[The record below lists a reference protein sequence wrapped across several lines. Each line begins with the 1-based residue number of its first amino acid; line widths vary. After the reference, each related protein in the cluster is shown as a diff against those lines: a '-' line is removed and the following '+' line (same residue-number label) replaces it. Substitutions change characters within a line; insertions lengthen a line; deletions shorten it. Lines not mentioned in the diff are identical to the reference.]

1 MPDQLQLRGGSTTEH
16 NSFTGAARE
25 VTVDTTKKTLVVHDG
40 SQAGGTPLMKES
52 GSNAAS
58 TVGIG
63 VGGAN
68 KITINA
74 DGHVD
79 IASNLDC
86 AAGLDVTGAI
96 TCTGGLT
103 VDTDTLFVNS
113 SNNRVGINTTSPG
126 TTLSVSGTG
135 DGVVNI
141 DTSDSRG
148 AFVRFG
154 QGGSF
159 HNMIGCADGLTS
171 GDKEDLGVRAADNI
185 IFAAGGSSEKM
196 RINSSGRLL
205 VGTSSARSNFFNLAS
220 THTPRLQVESTNN
233 DNGRAALGLIYGKSN
248 ASGAYIV
255 LAKHRSDSVG
265 GNTVVQSG
273 DETGIISFQGSDG
286 SQFVDSARIESFVDG
301 TPGANDMPGRLVF
314 STTADGAAS
323 PTERMRI
330 DSSGNV
336 SVGGTSPSSQSAKFQ
351 TRGTSQDATRINM
364 HHEGNSSASISANG
378 GLVFGSDT
386 ANGTTER
393 MRIDSSGNVG
403 IGTATIVNESEHKK
417 LIISGANGNGGGII
431 EFQDTS
437 NNSDAA
443 LFADNGS
450 LFIIADRDNTT
461 GNSNIVFRV
470 DGSSEK
476 MRIDSSG
483 RVMIGTSTAAA
494 VLTLDNTGQTTQTL
508 IQCEDTGGSGAH
520 AHIAFKNTT
529 GDVASIVT
537 VGDNLEFRVD
547 DATVFSNISGTES
560 MRIDSTGSI
569 HIGRTDTLQLG
580 ANNVTGINLLGAGRI
595 LASSQNSQSE
605 FGRQGSDGEVVRF
618 ACQGTGNVGSIDV
631 TASSTSYNTSSD
643 YRLKENVTAISDG
656 ITRLKTL
663 KPSRFNFKVNKDKTV
678 DGFLAHEVTA
688 VPEAI
693 TGTKDEVATEDNE
706 LEGVKKGDPIY
717 QKIDQSKLVP
727 LLVAAVQELIGKVE
741 ALEAA

>member
-205 VGTSSARSNFFNLAS
+205 VGTS
-220 THTPRLQVESTNN
+220 
-233 DNGRAALGLIYGKSN
+233 
-248 ASGAYIV
+248 
-255 LAKHRSDSVG
+255 
-265 GNTVVQSG
+265 
-273 DETGIISFQGSDG
+273 
-286 SQFVDSARIESFVDG
+286 
-301 TPGANDMPGRLVF
+301 
-314 STTADGAAS
+314 
-323 PTERMRI
+323 
-330 DSSGNV
+330 
-336 SVGGTSPSSQSAKFQ
+336 
-351 TRGTSQDATRINM
+351 
-364 HHEGNSSASISANG
+364 
-378 GLVFGSDT
+378 
-386 ANGTTER
+386 
-393 MRIDSSGNVG
+393 
-403 IGTATIVNESEHKK
+403 
-417 LIISGANGNGGGII
+417 
-431 EFQDTS
+431 
-437 NNSDAA
+437 
-443 LFADNGS
+443 
-450 LFIIADRDNTT
+450 
-461 GNSNIVFRV
+461 
-470 DGSSEK
+470 
-476 MRIDSSG
+476 
-483 RVMIGTSTAAA
+483 
-494 VLTLDNTGQTTQTL
+494 
-508 IQCEDTGGSGAH
+508 
-520 AHIAFKNTT
+520 
-529 GDVASIVT
+529 
-537 VGDNLEFRVD
+537 
-547 DATVFSNISGTES
+547 
-560 MRIDSTGSI
+560 
-569 HIGRTDTLQLG
+569 
-580 ANNVTGINLLGAGRI
+580 
-595 LASSQNSQSE
+595 
-605 FGRQGSDGEVVRF
+605 
-618 ACQGTGNVGSIDV
+618 
-631 TASSTSYNTSSD
+631 
-643 YRLKENVTAISDG
+643 
-656 ITRLKTL
+656 
-663 KPSRFNFKVNKDKTV
+663 
-678 DGFLAHEVTA
+678 
-688 VPEAI
+688 
-693 TGTKDEVATEDNE
+693 
-706 LEGVKKGDPIY
+706 
-717 QKIDQSKLVP
+717 
-727 LLVAAVQELIGKVE
+727 
-741 ALEAA
+741 